1 MTSIMG
7 AGFSIVFVLDGR
19 RQKVR
24 VRAMRGH
31 PGFWVACRSP
41 GALSDPLTVDV
52 PGLGEALAVFCFE
65 EEARLYM
72 GYGDDGLHPCPVDP
86 SELAALLRGPWS
98 RFDRVTLDPMPGK
111 DAGLMLRLAS
121 TRRED
126 LLDHVVR
133 KYGLGWRDGG
143 GSFPRRGRHSLG
155 YTRPDIGLVGG
166 PPASE

>member
-1 MTSIMG
+1 MPSIMG
-7 AGFSIVFVLDGR
+7 ARFSIVFVLDGR
-19 RQKVR
+19 RRKVR

-41 GALSDPLTVDV
+41 DALSDPLTVDV

-65 EEARLYM
+65 EEARRYM
-72 GYGDDGLHPCPVDP
+72 GYGGDGLHPCPVDP
-86 SELAALLRGPWS
+86 SELAALLLGPWS
-98 RFDRVTLDPMPGK
+98 RFDRVTLDPMPGR

-121 TRRED
+121 TRREG

-143 GSFPRRGRHSLG
+143 GPLPEKREAQPGV
-155 YTRPDIGLVGG
+155 YAT
-166 PPASE
+166 